1 MDIKVIV
8 VIVVVADSDDTYV
21 PGRRDTIY
29 MVKARLSTLSTC
41 NTYMFS

>member
-29 MVKARLSTLSTC
+29 MVKARLSTLCTY